1 MAIENIATDKNFNY
15 EKSYSN
21 AWLYK
26 IIINI
31 KYNAWLYKII
41 INIKYKTIKTLTC
54 ILPPKALLIV
64 NDILH

>member
-1 MAIENIATDKNFNY
+1 MAIENIAKKNFNY

-31 KYNAWLYKII
+31 
-41 INIKYKTIKTLTC
+41 TC
-54 ILPPKALLIV
+54 TNKNFNLNPPKKQYLKKNTPLQKKTS
-64 NDILH
+64 

>member
-15 EKSYSN
+15 EKSYS
-21 AWLYK
+21 
-26 IIINI
+26 
-31 KYNAWLYKII
+31 NAWLYKII

>member
-31 KYNAWLYKII
+31 KYKHKKNFNLY
-41 INIKYKTIKTLTC
+41 
-54 ILPPKALLIV
+54 PPQKALLIV

>member
-31 KYNAWLYKII
+31 
-41 INIKYKTIKTLTC
+41 TC
-54 ILPPKALLIV
+54 TNKNFNLNPPEKHYLKK
-64 NDILH
+64 ILHYKKKQVKEKKGLF

>member
-1 MAIENIATDKNFNY
+1 MAIKIIATDKNFNY

-31 KYNAWLYKII
+31 KHTNFNLY
-41 INIKYKTIKTLTC
+41 
-54 ILPPKALLIV
+54 PPLKKALLIV
-64 NDILH
+64 KYTPLKKKRTQVKENGAFN

>member
-1 MAIENIATDKNFNY
+1 MAIEILLKKLNFNY

-31 KYNAWLYKII
+31 TCTNKNFNLNPPEKHYLKKYSITK
-41 INIKYKTIKTLTC
+41 KTS
-54 ILPPKALLIV
+54 
-64 NDILH
+64 

>member
-31 KYNAWLYKII
+31 KY
-41 INIKYKTIKTLTC
+41 KTKKL
-54 ILPPKALLIV
+54 
-64 NDILH
+64 

>member
-15 EKSYSN
+15 EKSYS
-21 AWLYK
+21 
-26 IIINI
+26 
-31 KYNAWLYKII
+31 NAWLYKII

-64 NDILH
+64 NDIIKIL

>member
-26 IIINI
+26 IIIN
-31 KYNAWLYKII
+31 
-41 INIKYKTIKTLTC
+41 LTC
-54 ILPPKALLIV
+54 TNKNFNLNPPEKHYLKKNTPLQKKTS
-64 NDILH
+64 